1 MTNHHKLLSFQVKMP
16 LSSQEQIKGQGIPWW
31 PSGQDSTLSLL
42 RARVQPPVRKPRS
55 HKLSSTAKN
64 NKDKPKVST
73 INTFVA
79 TLFCKN
85 GNKRIKIIKK
95 ERYSLGMKRLYTYK
109 QHENSAVLLDLRS
122 TNKNQLHFFTPAKK
136 LKCNLKNT
144 PFFTALKNI
153 LHLELN
159 LTKIY
164 NQKTLV
170 EAI

>member
-1 MTNHHKLLSFQVKMP
+1 MWDPVPWPGIEPGPPALRTQSLNCWTTREVPSPAFFYSLIISTRLPQPPWRKWA
-16 LSSQEQIKGQGIPWW
+16 SSQGPHGGVSRGAPHRSSRTGRNRSVSFLR
-31 PSGQDSTLSLL
+31 PSN
-42 RARVQPPVRKPRS
+42 RKATFSIQRRR
-55 HKLSSTAKN
+55 HK
-64 NKDKPKVST
+64 
-73 INTFVA
+73 
-79 TLFCKN
+79 
-85 GNKRIKIIKK
+85 
-95 ERYSLGMKRLYTYK
+95 YK

-122 TNKNQLHFFTPAKK
+122 TNKIQLHFYIPVKK

>member
-1 MTNHHKLLSFQVKMP
+1 MP
-16 LSSQEQIKGQGIPWW
+16 LSSQEQVKGQGIPWW

-42 RARVQPPVRKPRS
+42 RARVQAPVRKPRS
-55 HKLSSTAKN
+55 HKLSSIAKN

-95 ERYSLGMKRLYTYK
+95 EHYSLGMKRLYTYK